1 MKNIDLKHDD
11 YAQSANTI
19 FNFMKK
25 SSYLKEIL
33 QKKAIIPRYCKE
45 NFEYL
50 NIHNKALNHLNMA
63 HVIRPKAYQI
73 QHAIGRNYLKYAN
86 YLNDS
91 IQADTLFKQGE
102 EIMLELIRS
111 SEYNKEKA
119 KNYSIHCYVLEK
131 IQYIKRHKKSI
142 SNKELL
148 QIKQYIDMIKND
160 KDVYIDSMVIR
171 YMNLLKDLDKLN
183 IISMKPNDI
192 YFQALRKKDKHD
204 YEQDVLVESY

>member
-1 MKNIDLKHDD
+1 M
-11 YAQSANTI
+11 
-19 FNFMKK
+19 
-25 SSYLKEIL
+25 
-33 QKKAIIPRYCKE
+33 RY
-45 NFEYL
+45 
-50 NIHNKALNHLNMA
+50 
-63 HVIRPKAYQI
+63 R
-73 QHAIGRNYLKYAN
+73 
-86 YLNDS
+86 D
-91 IQADTLFKQGE
+91 
-102 EIMLELIRS
+102 
-111 SEYNKEKA
+111 
-119 KNYSIHCYVLEK
+119 CYVLEK

>member
-1 MKNIDLKHDD
+1 MHGRRIGELKKV
-11 YAQSANTI
+11 
-19 FNFMKK
+19 NFT
-25 SSYLKEIL
+25 L
-33 QKKAIIPRYCKE
+33 QVSPEKI
-45 NFEYL
+45 
-50 NIHNKALNHLNMA
+50 
-63 HVIRPKAYQI
+63 
-73 QHAIGRNYLKYAN
+73 
-86 YLNDS
+86 
-91 IQADTLFKQGE
+91 
-102 EIMLELIRS
+102 
-111 SEYNKEKA
+111 NKEKA